1 MNALQIIYILN
12 LNICENSF
20 PSDDDDEEEEEDEN
34 NSWKMIHNQCWWCIA
49 SKQSDWFQGRSCHR
63 RGQGLGWELHH
74 LRVPVGREIPMPKRV
89 IGWSRWFF
97 SLKGAKGLF
106 LKGYL
111 ILRDGIY
118 VHMYLYTVY
127 IHIYI
132 FIMCMHELSGKC
144 VRLHWKNTM
153 LSSILGSLKI
163 SKRKW
168 NSSTYTKSFNVFHI
182 CYYIQTE
189 KLGKH
194 SALHDSFVVLVSR
207 SLFCCSGVW
216 VSERHVSGPCWH
228 HPNAKREWSL
238 HGRFALSWQSH

>member
-20 PSDDDDEEEEEDEN
+20 PSDDDDEEEDEN

-127 IHIYI
+127 IYTYIFVAYTPMYIFIVYIYHIGIYIYI
-132 FIMCMHELSGKC
+132 FFFYVHDIWCFFIFHF
-144 VRLHWKNTM
+144 
-153 LSSILGSLKI
+153 SILIGCTFL
-163 SKRKW
+163 
-168 NSSTYTKSFNVFHI
+168 
-182 CYYIQTE
+182 
-189 KLGKH
+189 
-194 SALHDSFVVLVSR
+194 
-207 SLFCCSGVW
+207 
-216 VSERHVSGPCWH
+216 
-228 HPNAKREWSL
+228 
-238 HGRFALSWQSH
+238 